1 MKPIKLVMS
10 AFGSYGGEEII
21 DFSKIKGGLFL
32 ISGIR
37 VQGKLPF
44 LME

>member
-1 MKPIKLVMS
+1 MKPLKLVMS

-32 ISGIR
+32 VSDR
-37 VQGKLPF
+37 KSVV
-44 LME
+44 